1 MNSGNLAICFGPTL
15 MGSNLS
21 PNIAD
26 AGWQVRVIDTIL
38 QNCFSIFVGFLLAT
52 HPTVDVSSDA
62 DYRLYRMMT
71 EELQTCFGWF
81 LCRAFPLPYRCAS
94 VLVKTNTRP
103 SIRDCILCPLF
114 FLNGPLL

>member
-38 QNCFSIFVGFLLAT
+38 QNCFSIFVGSSLPFTLY
-52 HPTVDVSSDA
+52 VSSDA
-62 DYRLYRMMT
+62 DYWL
-71 EELQTCFGWF
+71 
-81 LCRAFPLPYRCAS
+81 
-94 VLVKTNTRP
+94 
-103 SIRDCILCPLF
+103 SIQDDD
-114 FLNGPLL
+114 